1 MKVNLNNPYIKLALR
16 VLPILIAILLL
27 TVLSWAEYT
36 FFPVIKNF
44 HLTSIERVDN
54 YIVMQGYMRKVRDC
68 RYVGVS
74 AEGITPSGR
83 VDLPLRFLDSAIII
97 NDNTTR
103 PQGTQNWGPWKVVI
117 PTVPNISTVVL
128 YSVHSCHPVWGTTTE
143 LARLPL
149 LAAQK
154 RTE

>member
-1 MKVNLNNPYIKLALR
+1 MKANLNNPYIKLVLR
-16 VLPILIAILLL
+16 VLPILLAILLFA
-27 TVLSWAEYT
+27 VLRWAEYI
-36 FFPVIKNF
+36 FFPVVKDF
-44 HLTSIERVDN
+44 HLTNLERVDN
-54 YIVMQGYMRKVRDC
+54 YIVMRGYMRKVRDC

-74 AEGITPSGR
+74 AEGVTPSGY
-83 VDLPLRFLDSAIII
+83 VDLSLRFLDSAII

-103 PQGTQNWGPWKVVI
+103 PQGTQNWGPWRVVI

-128 YSVHSCHPVWGTTTE
+128 YSVHSCHLAWETTTE

-154 RTE
+154 RVE

>member
-1 MKVNLNNPYIKLALR
+1 MTVNLKSPYIKLVLR

-27 TVLSWAEYT
+27 TAIRWAEYI
-36 FFPVIKNF
+36 FFPVVKDF
-44 HLTSIERVDN
+44 HLTSLERVDN
-54 YIVMQGYMRKVRDC
+54 YIVMQGYMHKVRDC

-74 AEGITPSGR
+74 AEGITTSGH
-83 VDLPLRFLDSAIII
+83 VDLPLRFLDSAII

-103 PQGTQNWGPWKVVI
+103 PQGTQNWGPWRVVI

-128 YSVHSCHPVWGTTTE
+128 YSVHSCHLAWETTTE

-149 LAAQK
+149 LAAK
-154 RTE
+154 KGTE

>member
-1 MKVNLNNPYIKLALR
+1 MKVNLKGTYIKLVLR

-27 TVLSWAEYT
+27 TAFRWAEYT
-36 FFPVIKNF
+36 FFPVVKNF

-54 YIVMQGYMRKVRDC
+54 YIVMQGYMRKVRNC

-74 AEGITPSGR
+74 AEGTTSSGR
-83 VDLPLRFLDSAIII
+83 VDLPLRFLDSAII

-128 YSVHSCHPVWGTTTE
+128 YSVHSCHLAWETTTE

-154 RTE
+154 ETE

>member
-1 MKVNLNNPYIKLALR
+1 MKANLKSPYIKLVLQ

-27 TVLSWAEYT
+27 TALRWAEYV
-36 FFPVIKNF
+36 FFPVVKDF

-74 AEGITPSGR
+74 AEGVTPSGY
-83 VDLPLRFLDSAIII
+83 VDLSLRFLDSAII

-103 PQGTQNWGPWKVVI
+103 PQGTQNWGPWRVVI
-117 PTVPNISTVVL
+117 PAVPNINTLVL
-128 YSVHSCHPVWGTTTE
+128 YSVHSCHLAWETTTE

-154 RTE
+154 ETE

>member
-1 MKVNLNNPYIKLALR
+1 MKVNLKSPYIRLVLR

-27 TVLSWAEYT
+27 TALRWAEYI
-36 FFPVIKNF
+36 FFPVVKDF

-74 AEGITPSGR
+74 AEGVAPSGR
-83 VDLPLRFLDSAIII
+83 VDLPLRFLDKNIV

-117 PTVPNISTVVL
+117 PTVPNINTVVL
-128 YSVHSCHPVWGTTTE
+128 YSVHSCHFAWETTTE
-143 LARLPL
+143 LARMPL
-149 LAAQK
+149 LDTMK
-154 RTE
+154 GTE

>member
-1 MKVNLNNPYIKLALR
+1 MKVDLKSPYIRLVLR

-27 TVLSWAEYT
+27 ASFRWAEYA
-36 FFPVIKNF
+36 FFPVVKNF

-74 AEGITPSGR
+74 AEGTTPSGR
-83 VDLPLRFLDSAIII
+83 VDLPLKFLDNATVD
-97 NDNTTR
+97 DNTTR
-103 PQGTQNWGPWKVVI
+103 PQGTQNWGPWRVVI
-117 PTVPNISTVVL
+117 PAVPNISTVVL
-128 YSVHSCHPVWGTTTE
+128 YSVHSCHPAWETTTE

-154 RTE
+154 ETE

>member
-1 MKVNLNNPYIKLALR
+1 MTVNLKSPYMKLVLR

-27 TVLSWAEYT
+27 TAFRWAEYI
-36 FFPVIKNF
+36 FFPVVKDF

-74 AEGITPSGR
+74 AEGVTQSGR
-83 VDLPLRFLDSAIII
+83 VDLPLRFLDSAIV

-103 PQGTQNWGPWKVVI
+103 PQGTQNWGPWKVII
-117 PTVPNISTVVL
+117 PASPNINTVAL
-128 YSVHSCHPVWGTTTE
+128 YSVHSCHLAWETTTE

-154 RTE
+154 ETE

>member
-1 MKVNLNNPYIKLALR
+1 MKVNLKSPYVKLVLR

-27 TVLSWAEYT
+27 TVIRWAEYT
-36 FFPVIKNF
+36 FFPVVRDF

-74 AEGITPSGR
+74 AEGTAPSGH
-83 VDLPLRFLDSAIII
+83 VDLPLRFLDTAIV

-128 YSVHSCHPVWGTTTE
+128 SSVHSCHLAWETTTE

-149 LAAQK
+149 LAAK
-154 RTE
+154 ETE

>member
-1 MKVNLNNPYIKLALR
+1 MKVNLKSPYIKLVLR
-16 VLPILIAILLL
+16 VLPILTAILLL
-27 TVLSWAEYT
+27 TAFRWAEYI
-36 FFPVIKNF
+36 FFPVVKDF

-74 AEGITPSGR
+74 AGGITPSGY
-83 VDLPLRFLDSAIII
+83 VDLSLRFLDSATI

-103 PQGTQNWGPWKVVI
+103 PQGTQNWGPWRVVI

-128 YSVHSCHPVWGTTTE
+128 YSVHSCHPAWETTTE

-154 RTE
+154 GAE

>member
-1 MKVNLNNPYIKLALR
+1 MKVDLKSPYIRLVLR

-27 TVLSWAEYT
+27 SVFRWAEYT
-36 FFPVIKNF
+36 FFPVVKNF
-44 HLTSIERVDN
+44 HLTSLERADN

-74 AEGITPSGR
+74 AEGITPSGHT
-83 VDLPLRFLDSAIII
+83 DLSLRFLDSAII

-117 PTVPNISTVVL
+117 PASPSISTVVF
-128 YSVHSCHPVWGTTTE
+128 YSVHSCHLAWETTTE
-143 LARLPL
+143 LARFPL
-149 LAAQK
+149 IAAK
-154 RTE
+154 RGDD

>member
-1 MKVNLNNPYIKLALR
+1 MKVNLKRPYMKLVLR

-27 TVLSWAEYT
+27 TAFRWAEYA
-36 FFPVIKNF
+36 FFPVVKDF
-44 HLTSIERVDN
+44 HLTSMERVDN
-54 YIVMQGYMRKVRDC
+54 YIVMQGAMRKVRNC

-74 AEGITPSGR
+74 AEGITTSGR
-83 VDLPLRFLDSAIII
+83 VDLPLRFLDSAII

-103 PQGTQNWGPWKVVI
+103 QPGTQNWGPWKVVI
-117 PTVPNISTVVL
+117 PTVPNINTVML
-128 YSVHSCHPVWGTTTE
+128 YSVHSCHLAWETTTE

-154 RTE
+154 ETK

>member
-1 MKVNLNNPYIKLALR
+1 MRVNLKSPYTKLVLQ

-27 TVLSWAEYT
+27 TLLRWAEYT
-36 FFPVIKNF
+36 FFPVVKNF

-54 YIVMQGYMRKVRDC
+54 YIVMQGYMHKVRDC

-83 VDLPLRFLDSAIII
+83 VDLPLRFLESNIV

-103 PQGTQNWGPWKVVI
+103 PQGTQNWGPWRVVI

-128 YSVHSCHPVWGTTTE
+128 YSVHSCHLAWETTTK

-149 LAAQK
+149 LAAQEE
-154 RTE
+154 TE

>member
-1 MKVNLNNPYIKLALR
+1 MKVNLKSPYVKLVLR
-16 VLPILIAILLL
+16 VLPILTAVLLL
-27 TVLSWAEYT
+27 IVLRWAEYT
-36 FFPVIKNF
+36 FFPVVKNF

-74 AEGITPSGR
+74 AEGITPSGH
-83 VDLPLRFLDSAIII
+83 VDLPLRFLDAAIV

-103 PQGTQNWGPWKVVI
+103 PRGTQNWGPWRVAI
-117 PTVPNISTVVL
+117 PTVPNINTVVL
-128 YSVHSCHPVWGTTTE
+128 YSVHSCHLAWETTTE

-149 LAAQK
+149 LATVK
-154 RTE
+154 GTE

>member
-1 MKVNLNNPYIKLALR
+1 MKVNLKSPYMKLVLR

-27 TVLSWAEYT
+27 SVFRWAEYI
-36 FFPVIKNF
+36 FFPVVKDF
-44 HLTSIERVDN
+44 HLTSLERVDN

-74 AEGITPSGR
+74 AEGTTPSGH
-83 VDLPLRFLDSAIII
+83 VDLPLRFLESNAV

-103 PQGTQNWGPWKVVI
+103 PQGTQNWGPWRVVI
-117 PTVPNISTVVL
+117 PSAPNINTVVL
-128 YSVHSCHPVWGTTTE
+128 YSVHSCHLAWETTTE

-149 LAAQK
+149 QATMK
-154 RTE
+154 GTE

>member
-1 MKVNLNNPYIKLALR
+1 MKVNLKSPYIKIVLQ

-27 TVLSWAEYT
+27 TALRWVEYV
-36 FFPVIKNF
+36 FFPVVKDF

-74 AEGITPSGR
+74 AEGITPSGH
-83 VDLPLRFLDSAIII
+83 VDLPLRFLESNSI

-103 PQGTQNWGPWKVVI
+103 PQGTQNWGPWRVVI
-117 PTVPNISTVVL
+117 PTMPNISTVVL
-128 YSVHSCHPVWGTTTE
+128 YSVHSCHLAWETTTE

-149 LAAQK
+149 PAAQK
-154 RTE
+154 ETE

>member
-1 MKVNLNNPYIKLALR
+1 MKVNLKSPHIKLVLR
-16 VLPILIAILLL
+16 VLPILTAILLL
-27 TVLSWAEYT
+27 AVFRWAEYT
-36 FFPVIKNF
+36 FFPVVKNF

-74 AEGITPSGR
+74 AEGLTPSGY
-83 VDLPLRFLDSAIII
+83 VDLPLRFLDSAII

-117 PTVPNISTVVL
+117 PTAPNINTVVL
-128 YSVHSCHPVWGTTTE
+128 YSVHSCHLAWETTTE

-149 LAAQK
+149 LAAK
-154 RTE
+154 KGTE

>member
-1 MKVNLNNPYIKLALR
+1 MKVNLKSPYIKLALL

-27 TVLSWAEYT
+27 TVLRWAEYI
-36 FFPVIKNF
+36 FFPVVKDF

-54 YIVMQGYMRKVRDC
+54 YIVMRGYMRKVRDC

-74 AEGITPSGR
+74 AEGTTTSGR
-83 VDLPLRFLDSAIII
+83 VDLPLRFLQSNTV

-103 PQGTQNWGPWKVVI
+103 PQGTQNWGPWRVVI
-117 PTVPNISTVVL
+117 PTVPNINTVVL
-128 YSVHSCHPVWGTTTE
+128 YSVHSCYLAWETTTE

-149 LAAQK
+149 LAAK
-154 RTE
+154 KGTE

>member
-1 MKVNLNNPYIKLALR
+1 MKVNLKSPYIRLVLR

-27 TVLSWAEYT
+27 TVLRWAEYI
-36 FFPVIKNF
+36 FLPVVKDF

-54 YIVMQGYMRKVRDC
+54 YILMQGYMHKVRDC

-74 AEGITPSGR
+74 AEGVAPSGR
-83 VDLPLRFLDSAIII
+83 FDLPLRFLDDAIV

-117 PTVPNISTVVL
+117 PTVPNINTVVL
-128 YSVHSCHPVWGTTTE
+128 YSVHSCHFAWETTTE

-149 LAAQK
+149 LATMK
-154 RTE
+154 GTE

>member
-1 MKVNLNNPYIKLALR
+1 MKVNLKSPYIKLVLQ

-27 TVLSWAEYT
+27 AALRWAEYV
-36 FFPVIKNF
+36 FFPVVKNF

-54 YIVMQGYMRKVRDC
+54 YIVMQGYMHKVRDC

-83 VDLPLRFLDSAIII
+83 VDLPLRFLESAIV

-103 PQGTQNWGPWKVVI
+103 PQGTQNWGPWRVVI
-117 PTVPNISTVVL
+117 PSAPNINTVVL
-128 YSVHSCHPVWGTTTE
+128 YSVHSCHLAWETTTE

-149 LAAQK
+149 VAALK
-154 RTE
+154 GTE

>member
-1 MKVNLNNPYIKLALR
+1 MKVNLKSPYIKLVLQ
-16 VLPILIAILLL
+16 VLPILTAILLL
-27 TVLSWAEYT
+27 TALRWAEYI
-36 FFPVIKNF
+36 FFPVVKDF
-44 HLTSIERVDN
+44 HLTSLERVDN

-74 AEGITPSGR
+74 AEGTTPSGR
-83 VDLPLRFLDSAIII
+83 VDLPLRFLESNTV

-103 PQGTQNWGPWKVVI
+103 PQGTQNWGPWRVVI
-117 PTVPNISTVVL
+117 PTVPNINTVVL
-128 YSVHSCHPVWGTTTE
+128 YSVHSCHLAWETTTE

-154 RTE
+154 ETE

>member
-1 MKVNLNNPYIKLALR
+1 MKVNLNNPYIKLVLR

-27 TVLSWAEYT
+27 SVFRWAEYT
-36 FFPVIKNF
+36 FLPVVKNF

-54 YIVMQGYMRKVRDC
+54 YIVMHGYMRKVRDC

-74 AEGITPSGR
+74 AEGATTSGR
-83 VDLPLRFLDSAIII
+83 VDLPIRFLESSIV

-103 PQGTQNWGPWKVVI
+103 PQGTQNWGPWRVVI
-117 PTVPNISTVVL
+117 PTVPDINTIVL
-128 YSVHSCHPVWGTTTE
+128 YSVHSCHPAWETTTE

>member
-1 MKVNLNNPYIKLALR
+1 MKVNLKSPYIKLVLQ

-27 TVLSWAEYT
+27 TVLRWAEYI
-36 FFPVIKNF
+36 FFPVVKDF
-44 HLTSIERVDN
+44 HLTSLERVDN

-74 AEGITPSGR
+74 AEGTTTSGH
-83 VDLPLRFLDSAIII
+83 VDLPLRFLESNAV

-103 PQGTQNWGPWKVVI
+103 PQGTQNWGPWRVVI
-117 PTVPNISTVVL
+117 PTVPNISAVVL
-128 YSVHSCHPVWGTTTE
+128 YSVHSCHPAWETTTE

-154 RTE
+154 GTE

>member
-1 MKVNLNNPYIKLALR
+1 MKVNLKSPYIRIVLQ

-27 TVLSWAEYT
+27 TALRWAEYT
-36 FFPVIKNF
+36 FFPVVKNF
-44 HLTSIERVDN
+44 HLTSIERVDS

-74 AEGITPSGR
+74 AEGITPSGH
-83 VDLPLRFLDSAIII
+83 VDLPLRFLESNSI

-103 PQGTQNWGPWKVVI
+103 PQGTQNWGPWRVVI

-128 YSVHSCHPVWGTTTE
+128 YSVHSCHLAWETTTE

-149 LAAQK
+149 LAAQEE
-154 RTE
+154 TE